1 MRYAHAMPATE
12 TWTVRRLIEWTTSF
26 LDRKGID
33 SPRLSAEMLLGH
45 VLSLRRIQLYT
56 DHDRPLA
63 TDELTEFRDLVK
75 RAGEHEPIQ
84 YLVGKAYFFNLEL
97 DVEPGVLIP
106 RPDTETLVEEAIAH
120 LKPVESPTVL
130 DLCTGTGSV
139 ALAIAMQISTARVVA
154 VDIADEAVALARRN
168 VEKHG
173 LGDRVEVV
181 AGDLFAPVAGCT
193 FDAVVANP
201 PYIATDQLVGLDRNV
216 RDHEPMLA
224 LDGGPD
230 GLDPHRRILAEAD
243 SFLEPGGLLALE
255 IAFDQGE
262 NALALAQGFPS
273 FTDRQIVRDLARRP
287 RVLTMHLA
295 S

>member
-1 MRYAHAMPATE
+1 MPATE